1 MSELVVRAYNVLFGD
16 ALLVSIPERDENG
29 TETVRTLLIDV
40 GNLLAN
46 PDDVFTDVVKD
57 IAERAGGVVDLYV
70 MTHEHMDHVQG
81 LLAAANAGVALS
93 ARYAWLTGSAD
104 PDYYTNHPKAKEKKN
119 SLAQALTSLA
129 IQQRATP
136 DPWLEMMIANNSL
149 LLPDGAL
156 GLLTTGDY
164 VDHLRTLAPADN
176 TTYVDRTTD
185 LDGRHPFTEAT
196 LRILAPEE
204 DTSTY
209 YGRFQQPKL
218 TAASGDGPAAD
229 APAPVGGDGGP
240 PVGIDAGAFYDLV
253 NARDN
258 VNAASVLAIDAAAN
272 NTSVVIEIT
281 WRGWKLLFCGDAEK
295 RSWQTMLAKQQL
307 KPVHFV
313 KIAHHGSSTGTVAD
327 IFDTVMPHE
336 SPDGKPRQAIVST
349 RHHMDW
355 PSVPDDD
362 TLALY
367 SGRCTLLDTS
377 TVEPGQAVE
386 ARFSGDDA

>member
-16 ALLVSIPERDENG
+16 ALLVSIPEQDDDG
-29 TETVRTLLIDV
+29 TEATRTLLIDV

-46 PDDVFTDVVKD
+46 RDDVFTDVVKD
-57 IAERAGGVVDLYV
+57 ISERTGGIVDLYV

-81 LLAAANAGVALS
+81 LLAAANAGVELT

-104 PDYYTNHPKAKEKKN
+104 PDYYTNHPKAKEKKD
-119 SLAQALTSLA
+119 SLAQALTSLTV
-129 IQQRATP
+129 QQRANR
-136 DPWLEMMIANNSL
+136 DPWLAMMIANNSL
-149 LLPDGAL
+149 LLPDGAF

-164 VDHLRTLAPADN
+164 VNHLRTLAPAEN
-176 TTYVDRTTD
+176 TTYVDRTTP

-209 YGRFQQPKL
+209 YGRFHQPKL
-218 TAASGDGPAAD
+218 TAAAGD
-229 APAPVGGDGGP
+229 APSPEAAAPSTGAPDAGP

-253 NARDN
+253 GSRDDAN
-258 VNAASVLAIDAAAN
+258 QQSILAIDAAAN

-295 RSWQTMLAKQQL
+295 RSWQTMLANNQL
-307 KPVHFV
+307 EPVHFV

-327 IFDTVMPHE
+327 ILDTVLPQE
-336 SPDGKPRQAIVST
+336 PPDDKSRQAIVST

-362 TLALY
+362 TLELY

-377 TVEPGQAVE
+377 TVPPGQAVE
-386 ARFSGDDA
+386 ATFSA

>member
-16 ALLVSIPERDENG
+16 ALLVSIPERDDDG
-29 TETVRTLLIDV
+29 TEATRTLLIDV

-46 PDDVFTDVVKD
+46 DNDVFTDVVKD
-57 IAERAGGVVDLYV
+57 IAEQTGGVVDLYV

-81 LLAAANAGVALS
+81 LLAAANAGVVLS
-93 ARYAWLTGSAD
+93 ARYAWLTGSAA
-104 PDYYTNHPKAKEKKN
+104 PDYYEKHQDAKEKKN
-119 SLAQALTSLA
+119 GLAQALTSLA
-129 IQQRATP
+129 VQQQANP
-136 DPWLEMMIANNSL
+136 DPWLAMMIANNSL

-156 GLLTTGDY
+156 GLTTGDY
-164 VDHLRTLAPADN
+164 VDHLRTLAPADK

-218 TAASGDGPAAD
+218 TAAGGDGPAAEAARPAASGD
-229 APAPVGGDGGP
+229 AGP

-295 RSWQTMLAKQQL
+295 RSWQTMLANNQL
-307 KPVHFV
+307 EPVHFV

-327 IFDTVMPHE
+327 ILDTVLPQE
-336 SPDGKPRQAIVST
+336 PPDDKSRQAIVST

-362 TLALY
+362 TLELY

-377 TVEPGQAVE
+377 TVPPGQAVE
-386 ARFSGDDA
+386 ATFSA